1 MKPVRGIRMKKILI
15 IDYSSMQIRTLT
27 GLMKNKYEIITA
39 MSGFDGIEILKNE
52 KVDLVL
58 LDYGMPVLDG
68 KETLRIIRD
77 NENMKNLPV
86 IFLTGDNEREDI
98 IEALKLNPQGYLLKP
113 VKPDRLFDAI
123 DKALLG
129 K

>member
-1 MKPVRGIRMKKILI
+1 MRKILI
-15 IDYSSMQIRTLT
+15 IDDSSMQIRTLT
-27 GLMKNKYEIITA
+27 GLMKNKYEIVTA
-39 MSGFDGIEILKNE
+39 MSGFDGIEILKKE

-77 NENMKNLPV
+77 NEKTKDLPV

-113 VKPDRLFDAI
+113 VRPDRLFDAI

>member
-1 MKPVRGIRMKKILI
+1 MRKILI
-15 IDYSSMQIRTLT
+15 IDDSSMQIRTLT
-27 GLMKNKYEIITA
+27 GLMKNKFEIVTA
-39 MSGFDGIEILKNE
+39 MSGFDGIEILKKE

-77 NENMKNLPV
+77 NENLKNLPV

-98 IEALKLNPQGYLLKP
+98 MEALKLNPQGYLLKP
-113 VKPDRLFDAI
+113 VRPDRLFDAI

>member
-1 MKPVRGIRMKKILI
+1 MKKIMI
-15 IDYSSMQIRTLT
+15 IDDSQIQLRTLT
-27 GLMKNKYEIITA
+27 GLLKNRYEVITA
-39 MSGFDGIEILKNE
+39 TSGFDGIEILKKN

-68 KETLRIIRD
+68 KETLRILRD
-77 NENMKNLPV
+77 NENTKTISV

-98 IEALKLNPQGYLLKP
+98 IEALKLQPQGYLLKP
-113 VKPDRLFDAI
+113 VEPERLYETI
-123 DKALLG
+123 ENIIG